1 MITDIATLIKV
12 KRKEKGLTQKELAEG
27 ICVQAVISKIEKGE
41 TTPSVDLFFKLA
53 KKLDIDMSVISSMFD
68 LNNTAHHNGVYSD
81 KVKQLLYMRDY
92 DNLAYVLK
100 TLNPAEMTEEELL
113 YYEWLRAIAG
123 YMTKQIS
130 FTKTIERLNA
140 LLPKTKTTYQQ
151 LYLKIVSAIGSIY
164 SDNQE
169 NALALSAFES
179 IVNDY
184 QVSHDFRDRVTFLY
198 SISRAYFVEGDIDK
212 SLTYISKAID
222 ELLEEKSMYLLGDSL
237 LMRAYI
243 LESMKLY
250 DEAKKYC
257 HQAITLFELENK
269 ELLKNMAQKLGIDIE
284 EKDK

>member
-1 MITDIATLIKV
+1 MGFVSKLSSARLK
-12 KRKEKGLTQKELAEG
+12 KGDDSLG
-27 ICVQAVISKIEKGE
+27 R
-41 TTPSVDLFFKLA
+41 PFFKLV

-68 LNNTAHHNGVYSD
+68 LNNSAHHNGVYSD

-113 YYEWLRAIAG
+113 YYEWLRAIAD
-123 YMTKQIS
+123 YMTKQTS
-130 FTKTIERLNA
+130 LTKTIERLNA

-151 LYLKIVSAIGSIY
+151 LYLKVVSAIGSIY

-169 NALALSAFES
+169 NELALSAFES